1 MYLKTFKYLNW
12 FELLMIIWNNQF
24 KNFLRIKKW
33 TNIYYAIIYKQ
44 NDIWVLFTI
53 DTILWCCNF
62 RLTKNFFMKKIN
74 KKYAEIMH
82 QADHAVGRKEVV
94 SLLKKAA
101 IIMSKSEEK
110 LAA

>member
-1 MYLKTFKYLNW
+1 MGYLQL
-12 FELLMIIWNNQF
+12 
-24 KNFLRIKKW
+24 
-33 TNIYYAIIYKQ
+33 
-44 NDIWVLFTI
+44 
-53 DTILWCCNF
+53 
-62 RLTKNFFMKKIN
+62 FMKKIN

-101 IIMSKSEEK
+101 MIKSKSEEN